1 VKKEYVVTYSVE
13 LRDLSNS
20 SKEVVKLEFTDRQ
33 CKEWFRLKEE
43 KQVPV
48 FFVNNLNMFHEK
60 IVLPIY
66 KKVAPSELSSYEAKG
81 IAFYYIKGL
90 ELIRRYILNRKFNVA
105 FKQYKAERT
114 KLGLLTKA
122 YNVINIDNNWYHAIV
137 YKK

>member
-90 ELIRRYILNRKFNVA
+90 ELIRRYILNRKFNRRLQAVQGGKDQTRPA
-105 FKQYKAERT
+105 HQGVQR
-114 KLGLLTKA
+114 
-122 YNVINIDNNWYHAIV
+122 NQHR
-137 YKK
+137 

>member
-1 VKKEYVVTYSVE
+1 VE

-66 KKVAPSELSSYEAKG
+66 KKVATLRT
-81 IAFYYIKGL
+81 L
-90 ELIRRYILNRKFNVA
+90 ELRGQRDRLLLHQRPRAHQAIHPQPKVQRRLQAVQGGKDQTRPAHQGVQRNQHR
-105 FKQYKAERT
+105 
-114 KLGLLTKA
+114 
-122 YNVINIDNNWYHAIV
+122 
-137 YKK
+137 